1 MRRADSSTSRRISA
15 GKAVDL
21 LWNVG
26 SSLPAAVTLLW
37 EAEGREVT
45 MASLGELERAVMDL
59 LWAGQ
64 EAATANTLRDLLA
77 QDSEAGDGTAGHQ
90 GKDLAVTT
98 VLTVLSRLEKKGLV
112 ERERGTRPH
121 RYQAVSS
128 RADHTAELMHE
139 VLGSAP
145 DREAVLARFIGSVT
159 ESEAAT
165 LRKLLGYN

>member
-1 MRRADSSTSRRISA
+1 
-15 GKAVDL
+15 
-21 LWNVG
+21 
-26 SSLPAAVTLLW
+26 
-37 EAEGREVT
+37 

-64 EAATANTLRDLLA
+64 EAATANTLRDRLA
-77 QDSEAGDGTAGHQ
+77 RTSGVQDGAGHE
-90 GKDLAVTT
+90 GKELAVTT

-128 RADHTAELMHE
+128 REEHTAELMHE

-145 DREAVLARFIGSVT
+145 DREAVLARFIGSV
-159 ESEAAT
+159 SEGEAET
-165 LRKLLGYN
+165 LRKLLGHS

>member
-1 MRRADSSTSRRISA
+1 
-15 GKAVDL
+15 
-21 LWNVG
+21 
-26 SSLPAAVTLLW
+26 
-37 EAEGREVT
+37 

-64 EAATANTLRDLLA
+64 EAATANTLRDQLA
-77 QDSEAGDGTAGHQ
+77 RTSGVQDGAGHE
-90 GKDLAVTT
+90 GKELAVTT

-128 RADHTAELMHE
+128 REEHTAELMHE

-145 DREAVLARFIGSVT
+145 DREAVLARFIGSVS
-159 ESEAAT
+159 EGEAAT
-165 LRKLLGYN
+165 LRKLLGHS

>member
-1 MRRADSSTSRRISA
+1 
-15 GKAVDL
+15 
-21 LWNVG
+21 
-26 SSLPAAVTLLW
+26 
-37 EAEGREVT
+37 

-77 QDSEAGDGTAGHQ
+77 LSTRAENGTAGHE

-98 VLTVLSRLEKKGLV
+98 VLTVLSRLERKGLV

-128 RADHTAELMHE
+128 REDHTAELMHE
-139 VLGSAP
+139 VLGPHRTARPCWPASLVPSPTPRQKRCASCWDSAS
-145 DREAVLARFIGSVT
+145 ARCSGPHGFWRSW
-159 ESEAAT
+159 
-165 LRKLLGYN
+165 R

>member
-1 MRRADSSTSRRISA
+1 
-15 GKAVDL
+15 
-21 LWNVG
+21 
-26 SSLPAAVTLLW
+26 
-37 EAEGREVT
+37 

-64 EAATANTLRDLLA
+64 EAATANTLRDQLA
-77 QDSEAGDGTAGHQ
+77 RTSAAQGGSGHE
-90 GKDLAVTT
+90 GKELAVTT

-145 DREAVLARFIGSVT
+145 DREAVLARFIGSV
-159 ESEAAT
+159 SEGEAET
-165 LRKLLGYN
+165 LRKLLGRV

>member
-1 MRRADSSTSRRISA
+1 
-15 GKAVDL
+15 
-21 LWNVG
+21 
-26 SSLPAAVTLLW
+26 
-37 EAEGREVT
+37 
-45 MASLGELERAVMDL
+45 MDL

-77 QDSEAGDGTAGHQ
+77 RDSEAEGGSAGHQ

-112 ERERGTRPH
+112 ERERGLRPH

-128 RADHTAELMHE
+128 REDHTAELMHE

-165 LRKLLGYN
+165 LRKLLGEH